1 MKEHIRQMF
10 LFGGIIAVL
19 AIAIVSGRKW
29 IQNKNHIKIS
39 YSEALALLKNADV
52 EEVLLQTDQVGS
64 DIKIR
69 LNDGKL
75 FSSFTTDKYIHEKI
89 FEDKKIKLFEERKK
103 QRISI
108 GQILFFLALALVMS
122 IGMAYV
128 DMQRKVKQE
137 TEQLRRGF

>member
-1 MKEHIRQMF
+1 MF